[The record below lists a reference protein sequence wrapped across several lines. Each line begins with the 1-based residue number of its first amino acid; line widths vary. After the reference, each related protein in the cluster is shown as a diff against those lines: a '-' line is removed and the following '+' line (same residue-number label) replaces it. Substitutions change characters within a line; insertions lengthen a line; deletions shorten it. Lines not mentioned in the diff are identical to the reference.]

1 MIKPIKF
8 DTSPIDLFSGV
19 GGLDDLASHMSFS
32 IELQRRKPKKTY
44 SIDYDNK
51 SSSVVSEPPVVDEYV
66 LKDDTDKDRYGL
78 HEDVEIDEY
87 DIFQHEKNP
96 YHERLVD
103 PDHLRA
109 VLARLSYVNNAEMIP
124 GLGVNMLIRDLFLP
138 YDDALVAFPAASQD
152 DSYVMIEFETGGP
165 RYESLND
172 FTADKGTMRFRNR
185 AATEL
190 YLLRKH
196 TSRVFDQIAKLNDQ
210 IFDISFPPKLDYIQ
224 YEEKKQLRDRLIED
238 TVKRLVA
245 ANVLNVVSV
254 DYKPDEACTQYVV
267 VRGDLYQNTGR
278 QTSPNAEQATD
289 VNSSSQGNKR
299 CGPPLK
305 PLFRDEPTRE
315 REKNRFMNYLSTHK
329 LGNNRL
335 CCNREDKLNKAVVCF
350 LKEWKQ
356 RGMLDANGVSGAAV
370 FRFLH
375 DDCGL
380 KSDLM
385 AKTYGNKIK
394 ERLKNND
401 YDVKVMRDVRCL
413 FGE

>member
-1 MIKPIKF
+1 MTKKSELR
-8 DTSPIDLFSGV
+8 TSPLDLFSGV
-19 GGLDDLASHMSFS
+19 GGLDDLASYMSFS
-32 IELQRRKPKKTY
+32 IELERRKPKKTY
-44 SIDYDNK
+44 SIDYDNE
-51 SSSVVSEPPVVDEYV
+51 SSSVVSEPPVVDGYV
-66 LKDDTDKDRYGL
+66 FKDDADKDRYGL
-78 HEDVEIDEY
+78 FEDVEIDKY
-87 DIFQHEKNP
+87 DIFPHEKNP

-196 TSRVFDQIAKLNDQ
+196 TSRVFDQIAELNDQ
-210 IFDISFPPKLDYIQ
+210 IFDVSYPPKLDYIQ
-224 YEEKKQLRDRLIED
+224 YEEKKQLRDRFIED
-238 TVKRLVA
+238 IIKRLVA
-245 ANVLNVVSV
+245 ANVLNSVSV
-254 DYKPDEACTQYVV
+254 DCKPDEACTQYVV
-267 VRGDLYQNTGR
+267 VCGDLYQNTSG
-278 QTSPNAEQATD
+278 QTSQKTEQETD
-289 VNSSSQGNKR
+289 VVYSSRDNKR
-299 CGPPLK
+299 CGPRLK
-305 PLFRDEPTRE
+305 PLFRDGPTRI
-315 REKNRFMNYLSTHK
+315 REKNRFMGYLSAHK
-329 LGNNRL
+329 LSNNRL
-335 CCNREDKLNKAVVCF
+335 CCNKEDKLNKAVVCF
-350 LKEWKQ
+350 LKEWEQ
-356 RGMLDANGVSGAAV
+356 QGMLDKNGVSGAAV

-380 KSDLM
+380 KSDLVP
-385 AKTYGNKIK
+385 KTYGNKIK

-401 YDVKVMRDVRCL
+401 YDVKVMHDVRYL
-413 FGE
+413 FDN

>member
-1 MIKPIKF
+1 MIKKTELH
-8 DTSPIDLFSGV
+8 TSPIDLFSGV

-44 SIDYDNK
+44 SIDYDNI
-51 SSSVVSEPPVVDEYV
+51 SSSVVSEPPVVDGYV
-66 LKDDTDKDRYGL
+66 LKDDADKDRYGL

-103 PDHLRA
+103 PDYLRV
-109 VLARLSYVNNAEMIP
+109 VLESLSYVKNAEMMA
-124 GLGVNMLIRDLFLP
+124 GAGVKLLIRDLFLP

-152 DSYVMIEFETGGP
+152 DSYVMIEFETGSP

-185 AATEL
+185 ATTEL
-190 YLLRKH
+190 YLLREY
-196 TSRVFDQIAKLNDQ
+196 TSRVFERIAELNDQ
-210 IFDISFPPKLDYIQ
+210 IFDVSFPPKLDYIQ

-238 TVKRLVA
+238 IIKRLVA

-254 DYKPDEACTQYVV
+254 DCKPDEAYTQYVV

-278 QTSPNAEQATD
+278 QTSPNAKQATD
-289 VNSSSQGNKR
+289 VNSSSQDNKR

-305 PLFRDEPTRE
+305 PLFRDESTRK
-315 REKNRFMNYLSTHK
+315 REKNRFMNYLSAHK

-335 CCNREDKLNKAVVCF
+335 CCNKEDKLNKAVLCF
-350 LKEWKQ
+350 LKEWEQ

-380 KSDLM
+380 KSDLV

-394 ERLKNND
+394 ERLSNKD
-401 YDVKVMRDVRCL
+401 YDVKVMQDVRCL